1 MTESVE
7 LVGILRRLVAE
18 VIVHAKPNGRG
29 FTLEVKGRL
38 SELAGNAAFPA
49 RSRGGERW

>member
-29 FTLEVKGRL
+29 FTLKVKGRL
-38 SELAGNAAFPA
+38 SELAGNAAFPPVPE
-49 RSRGGERW
+49 GGERW